1 MNVVKLSF
9 SDEERVGEEGVK
21 KKQRERERE
30 RERERDIRTERE
42 SYMASTLCPFLPDL
56 HAKVEDTLGLF
67 LLCL

>member
-30 RERERDIRTERE
+30 RERERHSNRERK
-42 SYMASTLCPFLPDL
+42 L
-56 HAKVEDTLGLF
+56 HGIYSLSIFT
-67 LLCL
+67 

>member
-30 RERERDIRTERE
+30 RERETFEQRE
-42 SYMASTLCPFLPDL
+42 KATW
-56 HAKVEDTLGLF
+56 H
-67 LLCL
+67 LLSVHFYLIFMPK